1 MADIELLNAATIGA
15 EEAVRRAQ
23 AGDIQLVDGTWTLPG
38 SEDPLRAVLPGT
50 TAQLDTAAIK
60 AVPVAER
67 TPERLAEWFR
77 GAGLT
82 TKLPLAIY
90 DRKGLFSV
98 TWIWWM
104 LHECGY
110 TSQVVQGYAEG
121 AGEVGKDNAPGFE
134 LRAPHCKCATLDDVL
149 AAQANGIQIVD
160 ARPAERFRGESPEP
174 RAGVRAGHI
183 PGSLNLPFGKLKHGD
198 RFLAPAELF
207 DLAVATGI
215 DTTRPVITTC
225 GSGVT
230 ASGLAFCLNRA
241 GIPAQVYMGS
251 WAEYG
256 ASDHP
261 VETGP

>member
-15 EEAVRRAQ
+15 EEASRRAL
-23 AGDIQLVDGTWTLPG
+23 AGDIQLVDGTWSLPG
-38 SEDPLRAVLPGT
+38 SKDTLRSVLPGT

-67 TPERLAEWFR
+67 TPERLAQWFR
-77 GAGLT
+77 DGGVT

-104 LHECGY
+104 LHECGF

-121 AGEVGKDNAPGFE
+121 AGEVGSDDALAFE
-134 LRAPHCKCATLDDVL
+134 LRTPHCRSATLDNVL
-149 AAQANGIQIVD
+149 AAQANAIQIVD
-160 ARPAERFRGESPEP
+160 ARPAERFRGEAPEP
-174 RAGVRAGHI
+174 REGVRAGHI
-183 PGSLNLPFGKLKHGD
+183 PGSLNLPFGKLKRGD
-198 RFLAPAELF
+198 RFLAPTELF

-230 ASGLAFCLNRA
+230 ASGLAFCLNRV
-241 GIPAQVYMGS
+241 GILAQVYMGS

-256 ASDHP
+256 ATEHP
-261 VETGP
+261 IATGP